1 MFEFCQLPRARITR
15 LLEPPGLSATAR
27 EQWLAQAH
35 SYPTGAMSP
44 IEHLSEREG
53 GCLSVLVSG
62 WVDEWMGGS
71 VGVWVDQL
79 GSVSQWASGPVVS
92 EWVSE

>member
-1 MFEFCQLPRARITR
+1 
-15 LLEPPGLSATAR
+15 
-27 EQWLAQAH
+27 
-35 SYPTGAMSP
+35 MSP